1 MRLPLRSWTVT
12 LFILAYE
19 ASYEPT
25 NHAAYMDVANDLAV
39 LEALR
44 SSIVSNLWI
53 GKGSSI
59 EVINLQLNVKIFV
72 GLKIIS
78 LPGTRDDRRHHIIK
92 GWNVAHGCDISEVI
106 PHARHSIY
114 HTNWVARS
122 IFILQ
127 AIRKGLAIT
136 DVNEINFITRQSQK
150 RQTEMNIQ
158 AVLTYRIEIG
168 QAQPLLPPCPG
179 HRESLRSRYSSPRD
193 KFLSHPAG
201 ERGLVLQCYYHLC
214 CAITWGIMSRLHQ

>member
-1 MRLPLRSWTVT
+1 M
-12 LFILAYE
+12 FILAYE
-19 ASYEPT
+19 ATYKPR

-44 SSIVSNLWI
+44 SSIVSDLWI

-78 LPGTRDDRRHHIIK
+78 LPGARDNRRHHIIK
-92 GWNVAHGCDISEVI
+92 GWNVAHGCVISEVI
-106 PHARHSIY
+106 PHTRHSID

-127 AIRKGLAIT
+127 AIRKGLAIAY
-136 DVNEINFITRQSQK
+136 VNEVNFIT
-150 RQTEMNIQ
+150 
-158 AVLTYRIEIG
+158 G
-168 QAQPLLPPCPG
+168 QV
-179 HRESLRSRYSSPRD
+179 RRD
-193 KFLSHPAG
+193 RRK
-201 ERGLVLQCYYHLC
+201 
-214 CAITWGIMSRLHQ
+214 

>member
-19 ASYEPT
+19 ASYDKPR

-44 SSIVSNLWI
+44 SSIVSDLWI

-59 EVINLQLNVKIFV
+59 EVINLQLNVEIFV

-78 LPGTRDDRRHHIIK
+78 LRGTRDNRRHHIIE

-106 PHARHSIY
+106 P
-114 HTNWVARS
+114 
-122 IFILQ
+122 
-127 AIRKGLAIT
+127 
-136 DVNEINFITRQSQK
+136 TR
-150 RQTEMNIQ
+150 
-158 AVLTYRIEIG
+158 
-168 QAQPLLPPCPG
+168 
-179 HRESLRSRYSSPRD
+179 
-193 KFLSHPAG
+193 
-201 ERGLVLQCYYHLC
+201 
-214 CAITWGIMSRLHQ
+214 